1 MTDRCTV
8 ILGSGV
14 NLDFHKGLSTKGLT
28 ESIMKS
34 EHDIPWYDDIGE
46 RKILSPREKNLVL
59 DFLNACKRH
68 LRNDDCS
75 DINFEMLLQFVL
87 DILNE
92 LNNRDR
98 EDILHR
104 YIPELKGFDE
114 KITVSLCEKTIYL
127 IMNEIFLTIGDLP
140 RGLPN
145 QPWAEC
151 YFRHL
156 EGKRTLDVFTLNYDD
171 VFDFVFDAYN
181 DGFQEYENGQYPG
194 CRYFDDEE
202 AMKFKNEEGVFN
214 HLHGSIHFSRNS
226 YEGDPKQELP
236 MRKFFKLWE
245 DIGPIAGLYSQ
256 NHSQTLYCPI
266 ITGLDKM
273 NSLTHDPYRSYHSNL
288 TRSLAMNDRAILI
301 GYGFGDFYI
310 NALLHTFIRKEGRK
324 MMCVSPSDIPYSFQ
338 SYGVGHRPSDRIY
351 HVNTGFKKAFDELN
365 LMEMTDKF
373 LG

>member
-34 EHDIPWYDDIGE
+34 EHDIPWYNDIGE

-59 DFLNACKRH
+59 DFLSACKRH

-75 DINFEMLLQFVL
+75 DIDFEVLLQFVL

-104 YIPELKGFDE
+104 CIPELKGFDE

-156 EGKRTLDVFTLNYDD
+156 ERKRTLDVFTLNYDD
-171 VFDFVFDAYN
+171 VFDSVFDRYN
-181 DGFQEYENGQYPG
+181 DGFQEYENGQYSG
-194 CRYFDDEE
+194 CWYFDDEE
-202 AMKFKNEEGVFN
+202 AMKFKNKGGMFN
-214 HLHGSIHFSRNS
+214 HLHGSIHFSRNV
-226 YEGDPKQELP
+226 YKGDPKQELP
-236 MRKFFKLWE
+236 IRKFFKLWE

-324 MMCVSPSDIPYSFQ
+324 IMCVSPSDIPYSFQ
-338 SYGVGHRPSDRIY
+338 SYGVGHCPSDKIY

-365 LMEMTDKF
+365 LMEMTDEF